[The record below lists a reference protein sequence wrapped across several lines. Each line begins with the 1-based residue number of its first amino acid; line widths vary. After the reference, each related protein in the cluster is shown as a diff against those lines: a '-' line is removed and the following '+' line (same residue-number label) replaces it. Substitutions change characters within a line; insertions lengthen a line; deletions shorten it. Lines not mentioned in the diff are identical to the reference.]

1 MDKIKSKKIR
11 NTLYFLMP
19 IIVPL
24 LFVNF
29 SVDSDT
35 YWIIKTGEYICNN
48 GIPTKDFLTMHS
60 NMDLVVQQWL
70 SDIIFYKLYSAL
82 GVIGLSLIVIVM
94 YIAFSL
100 LLYKFCTM
108 MTNRRL
114 VTTLVTLIAP
124 FRVLNHQC
132 S

>member
-1 MDKIKSKKIR
+1 
-11 NTLYFLMP
+11 
-19 IIVPL
+19 
-24 LFVNF
+24 
-29 SVDSDT
+29 
-35 YWIIKTGEYICNN
+35 
-48 GIPTKDFLTMHS
+48 MHS

-114 VTTLVTLIAP
+114 VTTLVTLIANAYMIALCMVPRPQIFTYCIILIELIMLESYVRSGNFKYLIVLP
-124 FRVLNHQC
+124 FC
-132 S
+132 GC